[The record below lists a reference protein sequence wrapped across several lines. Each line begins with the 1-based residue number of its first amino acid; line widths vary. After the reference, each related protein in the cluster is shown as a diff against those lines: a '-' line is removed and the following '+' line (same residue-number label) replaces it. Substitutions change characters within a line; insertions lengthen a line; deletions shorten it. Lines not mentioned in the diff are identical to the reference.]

1 MRGLLKNTAVMSWVV
16 VVVVGLFVAVLV
28 PSLHL
33 PSRLDGGQS
42 VLDGARR
49 AFTAERVAGDRAG
62 ITMVSAIVDLADP
75 IATAQGGAADEV
87 PQLVAFVSAQTG
99 LSEPEV
105 LDALQTNF
113 PHTTAL
119 LQAIPLDAVT
129 AEVPGLVGFLA
140 ETLGIT
146 EEQVVSTLNDE
157 FPRLA
162 QSINALP
169 TVTDG
174 WNSVPGTENLTRFD
188 GSPARTVP
196 EVRDYFAGDVI
207 PVLENQGDNFGSL
220 DGGFPSVGLIPVLLL
235 VVAAVVIVFG
245 VLMIVLSAR
254 RELARTAATA
264 SWSVVVVVGV
274 LVVALGAVLYP
285 RLGDGQELLDGASPA
300 FTAERVA
307 GDRAGITMVSAIVD
321 LADPIATAQG
331 GAADEVPQL
340 VAFVAGQTGLSDQE
354 VLDALQTNF
363 PHTTALL
370 QAIPLDAVTAEVPG
384 LVGFLAETLGIT
396 EEQVVATLNE
406 EFPRLAQSIEALP
419 TVTAGWNSVPGTENL
434 TRFDGSPARTV
445 PEVRDYFAGDVIPVL
460 EGEQTN
466 FRRLDTTPPPVD
478 VFAPLLILVGVLVIA
493 YGAAMIVIARYREP
507 AYIHVRTQS
516 PAMT

>member
-1 MRGLLKNTAVMSWVV
+1 MRGLLKSTAVMSWVV

-42 VLDGARR
+42 VLDGARP

-207 PVLENQGDNFGSL
+207 PVLE
-220 DGGFPSVGLIPVLLL
+220 
-235 VVAAVVIVFG
+235 
-245 VLMIVLSAR
+245 
-254 RELARTAATA
+254 
-264 SWSVVVVVGV
+264 
-274 LVVALGAVLYP
+274 
-285 RLGDGQELLDGASPA
+285 
-300 FTAERVA
+300 
-307 GDRAGITMVSAIVD
+307 
-321 LADPIATAQG
+321 
-331 GAADEVPQL
+331 
-340 VAFVAGQTGLSDQE
+340 
-354 VLDALQTNF
+354 
-363 PHTTALL
+363 
-370 QAIPLDAVTAEVPG
+370 
-384 LVGFLAETLGIT
+384 
-396 EEQVVATLNE
+396 
-406 EFPRLAQSIEALP
+406 
-419 TVTAGWNSVPGTENL
+419 
-434 TRFDGSPARTV
+434 
-445 PEVRDYFAGDVIPVL
+445 
-460 EGEQTN
+460 GEQTN
-466 FRRLDTTPPPVD
+466 FRRLDTTSPPVD

-493 YGAAMIVIARYREP
+493 YGAAMIAVARYREP